1 MRNRRLLLLV
11 GMLVVLGFSSP
22 AWSQASWKDKAE
34 AQKLVNEGMK
44 HDKAEAWQEA
54 REAFEA
60 ALALNDTPRA
70 RYQLAK
76 ALVNLGL
83 FIEARE
89 HAQSVAD
96 NTRAGWWDR
105 KHSRELLKKIEESVA
120 HMTVNVSPG
129 FAGTVRLGDKP
140 LSSSDH
146 GTRME
151 MNPGSVLV
159 RAEAEGFLPFEKTVV
174 LGDGADEK
182 VSIELEP
189 VPATKPEKDEDA
201 VEVSTEGTSQK
212 TWGYVSL
219 AVGGVGLIAGTAF
232 GMMARGTRDDLRA
245 ACVDDVCSENQ
256 RDNYDRGKMQANIST
271 AGFIVGGV
279 GLGLG
284 AVLLMTGPKDAEKE
298 AATARVQPYLGP
310 TGAGVVGSF

>member
-1 MRNRRLLLLV
+1 MRNRRLVLLLV
-11 GMLVVLGFSSP
+11 GILVVLGFTSP

-76 ALVNLGL
+76 ALVSLGL

-96 NTRAGWWDR
+96 NNRAGWWDR
-105 KHSRELLKKIEESVA
+105 KNSRELLKKIEERVA

-129 FAGTVRLGDKP
+129 FAGTVRLGDKQ

-182 VSIELEP
+182 VAIELEP
-189 VPATKPEKDEDA
+189 VPATKPEKEDA
-201 VEVSTEGTSQK
+201 VEVSTDGTSQK

-232 GMMARGTRDDLRA
+232 GMMARSTRDDLRA
-245 ACVDDVCSENQ
+245 ACVDDVCTENQ
-256 RDNYDRGKMQANIST
+256 RDSYDRGKMQANIST

-284 AVLLMTGPKDAEKE
+284 AVLLMTGPKDAETE
-298 AATARVQPYLGP
+298 ASTARVQPYLGP
-310 TGAGVVGSF
+310 TGAGVMGSF